1 VFHLFRQ
8 HRRFDGQHDSFLNIR
23 DEQDL
28 LKAVHACFVSLYN
41 DRAIKYREDQ
51 HIDHLEVGMSV
62 GVQRMVRADKAC
74 SGVAFTLEP
83 ESGFRDLIHIA
94 GCWGLGENIVQ
105 GLVNPDEYF
114 VFKTTFLQKKN
125 AIIQR
130 KLGSKL
136 KTMVYADALASPSNK
151 AVVNTDT
158 PIGKQASF
166 VLTDEEVNRLE
177 IERMINNLREIEKK
191 IIIKT
196 GIHVQ
201 GPTAD
206 HYGGYRISNPIAA
219 AFAHRLAIF
228 VKNQAPPPEK
238 KLDSGLENDKRV
250 SRLMVE
256 GSGTN

>member
-1 VFHLFRQ
+1 MAKEDFTLMNRHGMTAMQ
-8 HRRFDGQHDSFLNIR
+8 TLNDNQCFQKYLELIAQASLNGESNNKPIDFER
-23 DEQDL
+23 DL
-28 LKAVHACFVSLYN
+28 RTLKAN
-41 DRAIKYREDQ
+41 
-51 HIDHLEVGMSV
+51 LE
-62 GVQRMVRADKAC
+62 K
-74 SGVAFTLEP
+74 
-83 ESGFRDLIHIA
+83 
-94 GCWGLGENIVQ
+94 
-105 GLVNPDEYF
+105 
-114 VFKTTFLQKKN
+114 QKK
-125 AIIQR
+125 IRMQ
-130 KLGSKL
+130 
-136 KTMVYADALASPSNK
+136 
-151 AVVNTDT
+151 
-158 PIGKQASF
+158 GKIM
-166 VLTDEEVNRLE
+166 TDEEVNRLE

-228 VKNQAPPPEK
+228 VKNQAPAPVK